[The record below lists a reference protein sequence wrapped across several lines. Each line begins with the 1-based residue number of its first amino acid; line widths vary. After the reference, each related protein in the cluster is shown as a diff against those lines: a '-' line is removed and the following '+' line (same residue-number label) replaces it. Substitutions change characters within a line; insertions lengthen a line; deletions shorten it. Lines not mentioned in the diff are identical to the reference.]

1 MLSYSVLETVESH
14 ASSSGSSAAENAQP
28 SAIAFS
34 SSVVTAPATPPADWQ
49 PTRLGISY
57 RPCRLAVEYVSAGKA
72 YRKLM
77 PVAGGADD
85 TPERVLTGLERD
97 FGAYLDFEEKLS
109 RSQTLR
115 LVEMLLASAA

>member
-1 MLSYSVLETVESH
+1 MED
-14 ASSSGSSAAENAQP
+14 
-28 SAIAFS
+28 
-34 SSVVTAPATPPADWQ
+34 APATPPADWQ

-77 PVAGGADD
+77 PVAPSGVND
-85 TPERVLTGLERD
+85 TPERVLTDLERD